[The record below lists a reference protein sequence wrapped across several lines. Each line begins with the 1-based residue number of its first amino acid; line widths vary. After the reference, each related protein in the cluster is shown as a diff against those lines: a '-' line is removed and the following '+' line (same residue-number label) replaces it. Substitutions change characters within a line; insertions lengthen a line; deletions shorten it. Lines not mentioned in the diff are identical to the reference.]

1 MIRKKFLFLLLL
13 APAFAFGQ
21 TVNVS
26 SQSHKVKGEPAFG
39 FVTTLD
45 APKDEV
51 QTSLQRYLKTFG
63 RVKNQDDVLVV
74 NEPTINGRVYKT
86 PLVGYAKGGT
96 AQATAWI
103 GLQATAKNKDSVEQA
118 AKPLEF
124 LVKTFGVNF
133 YRDKIQA
140 QIDEAQRAVEAV
152 EKQQQRTVSEQKT
165 LNQKV
170 INNTNE
176 FVQLTKALQSN
187 RADSVLL
194 QQKLVLNK
202 KAQDSLVLVMDKV
215 KKAVEFQKEKQR
227 RVN

>member
-1 MIRKKFLFLLLL
+1 
-13 APAFAFGQ
+13 
-21 TVNVS
+21 
-26 SQSHKVKGEPAFG
+26 KGEPAFG
-39 FVTTLD
+39 YVTSLD

-51 QTSLQRYLKTFG
+51 QNSLQRYLKTFG
-63 RVKNQDDVLVV
+63 RVKTQDDVLVV
-74 NEPTINGRVYKT
+74 NEPTINGQLYKT

-103 GLQATAKNKDSVEQA
+103 GLQATSKNKDSVERA

-133 YRDKIQA
+133 YRYKIQA

-152 EKQQQRTVSEQKT
+152 EKQQQRTLSEQKT

-170 INNTNE
+170 VNNTNE

-194 QQKLVLNK
+194 QQKLVFNK
-202 KAQDSLVLVMDKV
+202 KAQDSLVLVLDKV

-227 RVN
+227 KVN

>member
-1 MIRKKFLFLLLL
+1 MKGKKVLLLL
-13 APAFAFGQ
+13 LFAPFITYGQ
-21 TVNVS
+21 TVTVS

-39 FVTTLD
+39 YVTSLD

-51 QTSLQRYLKTFG
+51 QSSLQKYLKTFG

-74 NEPTINGRVYKT
+74 NEPTINGQLYKT
-86 PLVGYAKGGT
+86 PIVAYAKGGT

-103 GLQATAKNKDSVEQA
+103 GLQATSKNKDSVEQA

-124 LVKTFGVNF
+124 LVKTFAVNF

-152 EKQQQRTVSEQKT
+152 EKQQQRTLSEQKT

-170 INNTNE
+170 VNNTNE

-194 QQKLVLNK
+194 QQKLVFNK
-202 KAQDSLVLVMDKV
+202 KAQDSLVLVLDKV

-227 RVN
+227 KVN